1 MIHPD
6 NDAIYI
12 AKSFSKRN
20 VKHKFPIH
28 VKSENPVYRRQG
40 SSFDFKN
47 IREYQLTDDLKKI
60 DWKLYGRTER
70 YYVKDYF
77 EEQMLPIYLAIDN
90 SASMKLFYDKKA
102 IQKIICSISYVL
114 LKLNFTLNI
123 ITFNSQISSILSMI
137 KGENNYSKLSSFIE
151 SISFEGKT
159 DINLAVKNIYK
170 QFKPKILFI
179 FSDFF
184 DINNKLAFKSLLKKL
199 FIIHFFTPFE
209 KIFNAYTDYE
219 VLDFEEEN
227 TLIIPFDS
235 STYYELKDKQEKFL
249 NTLNSK
255 QLNSFY
261 FQLQKERFDHSM
273 KDLYWEILEK
283 LYE

>member
-102 IQKIICSISYVL
+102 IHKIVCSISYVL

-123 ITFNSQISSILSMI
+123 VTFNSQISSILSMI
-137 KGENNYSKLSSFIE
+137 KGENNYSKLSSYIE

-209 KIFNAYTDYE
+209 KIFNTYTDYE
-219 VLDFEEEN
+219 VLDYEEEN

-249 NTLNSK
+249 NMLNSK

-261 FQLQKERFDHSM
+261 FQLQKESFEHSM

>member
-6 NDAIYI
+6 NEAIYI
-12 AKSFSKRN
+12 AKSFSKRT

-28 VKSENPVYRRQG
+28 VRSENPVYKKQG

-77 EEQMLPIYLAIDN
+77 EEQMLPIYIAIDT
-90 SASMKLFYDKKA
+90 SASMKLISNKSLFLKT
-102 IQKIICSISYVL
+102 ICSISYML

-123 ITFNSQISSILSMI
+123 ITFNSQISSILSMV
-137 KGENNYSKLSSFIE
+137 KGEKNYSKLSSFVE
-151 SISFEGKT
+151 SINFSGQT

-184 DINNKLAFKSLLKKL
+184 DVNNKLIFKSLLKKL
-199 FIIHFFTPFE
+199 FIIHFFIPFE
-209 KIFNAYTDYE
+209 KVFTSYTDYE
-219 VLDFEEEN
+219 VLDYEESSR
-227 TLIIPFDS
+227 LIIPYDA
-235 STYYELKDKQEKFL
+235 STFYELKTKQEKFISI
-249 NTLNSK
+249 LNSK
-255 QLNSFY
+255 SLNTFY
-261 FQLQKERFDHSM
+261 FQIVEDKL
-273 KDLYWEILEK
+273 KDNFKDIYWQILEK
-283 LYE
+283 IYE

>member
-6 NDAIYI
+6 NEAIYI
-12 AKSFSKRN
+12 AKSFSKRT

-28 VKSENPVYRRQG
+28 VKSENPVYKKQG

-77 EEQMLPIYLAIDN
+77 EEEMLPIYIAIDT
-90 SASMKLFYDKKA
+90 SSSMKLISDKKSFE
-102 IQKIICSISYVL
+102 KIICSICYML
-114 LKLNFTLNI
+114 LKLNFTLNL
-123 ITFNSQISSILSMI
+123 ITFNSQINSILSMV

-151 SISFEGKT
+151 SINFNGKT
-159 DINLAVKNIYK
+159 DINNAVKNIYK

-184 DINNKLAFKSLLKKL
+184 DVNNKLVFKTLLKKL
-199 FIIHFFTPFE
+199 FIIHFFIPFE
-209 KIFNAYTDYE
+209 KVFQSYTDYE
-219 VLDFEEEN
+219 IIDYEEDN
-227 TLIIPFDS
+227 TLIIPYDS
-235 STYYELKDKQEKFL
+235 SVYYELKNKQEKFISI
-249 NTLNSK
+249 LNSK
-255 QLNSFY
+255 SLNTFY
-261 FQLQKERFDHSM
+261 FQILEENFKGNLKE
-273 KDLYWEILEK
+273 LYWQILEK
-283 LYE
+283 IYE